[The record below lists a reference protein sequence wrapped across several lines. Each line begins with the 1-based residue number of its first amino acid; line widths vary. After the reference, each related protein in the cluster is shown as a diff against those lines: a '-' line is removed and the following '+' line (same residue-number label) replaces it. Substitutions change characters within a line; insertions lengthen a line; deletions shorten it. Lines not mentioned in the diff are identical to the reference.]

1 MTVMTLEELNT
12 GYVQEWVWDVYSNEE
27 DARNLNE
34 RWCQNFFISDL
45 DEETMKHY
53 DIYTCESA
61 YKEMEKDLEE
71 GTIVRLWNLR
81 RGVVTPEDGGY
92 YYEGG
97 EGSFC
102 EYQIVENGVL
112 VPWDEGS

>member
-12 GYVQEWVWDVYSNEE
+12 GYVQEWIWDVYSNEE

-71 GTIVRLWNLR
+71 GTIVRLWDLR
-81 RGVVTPEDGGY
+81 RGVVTPEDGGGY

-102 EYQIVENGVL
+102 EYQIMENGVL
-112 VPWDEGS
+112 VPWDED